1 MARETIEEVLR
12 IVAEVDPAIRSIEQ
26 LKQKIADLKKDA
38 AKVDMAADP
47 SGYQRL
53 TYEIERLEAAE
64 KRLTTATRQ
73 ANEEMRRQK
82 QVVSDTTRS
91 SGMANASLLA
101 LGYAFSDMGQFGMG
115 FSQGIRAI
123 ANNISSLSIGLV
135 LMSAEARAAGVSLK
149 TALLGALRGPYGLIV
164 GLQLVIGLID
174 LWANSQRKAKETA
187 DSLTASIK
195 DQALTFKVLQ
205 GAYDSAIG
213 ITQSEVALKTLN
225 DEMGRSIKLT
235 GDLTTDLENYGEFLR
250 LTTEYTLQYAKA
262 KELENKVKNKE
273 IGFWQDLKLSLMD
286 FVFVG
291 GRVQGE
297 NKLIAESQNELNILM
312 EDLIRIEKE
321 LQGLR
326 KGEKDKE
333 EGANKKANLI
343 KKEKEAYYELNKEYD
358 EHIQLMIKE
367 RELLESAVFKKER
380 EYKISMMSKEQQ
392 EIEKVRQSYKE
403 LYDSLLSNYY
413 IDYITYQEFNDKKAR
428 LKEIEQQQILEI
440 EKRYAAL
447 RRAEQLKGVN
457 DTLKAE
463 DDARQ
468 KALDRIQQTE
478 QAKMQFASNT
488 VGFLISLNAAMAGA
502 SEEERRKAFKRDKA
516 LRVAQ
521 ATIDTYAGANR
532 AYATAPAT
540 PLGFFLAAAV
550 VAAGLANVATI
561 MGQNYDGG
569 VMGRSR
575 FARGVDGGI
584 GQGIQGG
591 YPYPMTGGSTM
602 QPQFPDRT
610 GSLDIRPRTQ
620 RLYVLEADITDAQQA
635 QTDRGMKAGV
645 F

>member
-1 MARETIEEVLR
+1 
-12 IVAEVDPAIRSIEQ
+12 
-26 LKQKIADLKKDA
+26 
-38 AKVDMAADP
+38 
-47 SGYQRL
+47 
-53 TYEIERLEAAE
+53 
-64 KRLTTATRQ
+64 
-73 ANEEMRRQK
+73 
-82 QVVSDTTRS
+82 
-91 SGMANASLLA
+91 
-101 LGYAFSDMGQFGMG
+101 MG

-164 GLQLVIGLID
+164 GLQIVIGLID
-174 LWANSQRKAKETA
+174 LWANSQRKAKEQVDELA
-187 DSLTASIK
+187 DSMRSETFEVNAMYAAYTKMNPSTEQAEKLKKKLS
-195 DQALTFKVLQ
+195 DQLKVNIEDYATL
-205 GAYDSAIG
+205 GEA
-213 ITQSEVALKTLN
+213 VAAH
-225 DEMGRSIKLT
+225 IKLL
-235 GDLTTDLENYGEFLR
+235 DLMSKATELATKQKKAFSEQIILSSEL
-250 LTTEYTLQYAKA
+250 LTIDQE
-262 KELENKVKNKE
+262 
-273 IGFWQDLKLSLMD
+273 
-286 FVFVG
+286 
-291 GRVQGE
+291 
-297 NKLIAESQNELNILM
+297 
-312 EDLIRIEKE
+312 IEKE
-321 LQGLR
+321 RLDIEKGRNRTIQSGLGINKDLSTSETTLNFLLAR
-326 KGEKDKE
+326 KGDLISKVNESTNYRLKLEKDQIALQDEISALEKDSTE
-333 EGANKKANLI
+333 TTNNKAKAV
-343 KKEKEAYYELNKEYD
+343 KKQKEAYYELNKEYE
-358 EHIQLMIKE
+358 EHIQLMVKE
-367 RELLESAVFKKER
+367 RGLLESAVFKKEM
-380 EYKISMMSKEQQ
+380 EYKVSMMSKEQQ

-521 ATIDTYAGANR
+521 ATVDTYAGANR

-569 VMGRSR
+569 VMGNSR
-575 FARGVDGGI
+575 FARGVDGGT